1 MVVVAQLVRAPD
13 CDSGGRGFESPLSP
27 HFFPADSSV
36 RIVALITRRNVD
48 FFRTD
53 GDCDFSAEDFEEN
66 FNSPFSRQ

>member
-27 HFFPADSSV
+27 HFIYERDAY
-36 RIVALITRRNVD
+36 ALITRRKVD
-48 FFRTD
+48 LFRTD
-53 GDCDFSAEDFEEN
+53 GDCDFPTEDFEEN